1 MMAVNMFDAVNA
13 VRRVIEPKGGKI
25 GNSKRYP
32 QRPVVEAVGVTQL
45 PVDGAIEIT
54 VTTEGLRRRVHAA
67 RINGCTV
74 YWE

>member
-1 MMAVNMFDAVNA
+1 MPVNMFDAVNA
-13 VRRVIEPKGGKI
+13 VRRMVEPTGAVIGR
-25 GNSKRYP
+25 SKRYR
-32 QRPVVEAVGVTQL
+32 QRPAVEVLGMTHP

-54 VTTEGLRRRVHAA
+54 VTTDGLRRRVHAA